1 VLGKTVFFGLMATAA
16 PVLNFENVSKFF
28 YRHGGRMLLRDRLA
42 HLFRP
47 EPRERFYA
55 LRDVSFRLDHGESMA
70 VVGSNGA
77 GKSTLL
83 NIATSL
89 CDPSDGRVAI
99 GGKVEALL
107 ELGSGFH
114 PDLTGAENLR
124 IKASLLGLTRRQ
136 VRERFDQIVEFSELA
151 PFIDEPLRTYSS
163 GMWVRLAFSVAINV
177 DPDLLII
184 DEVLGV
190 GDQNFF
196 NKCVEKILEFRHAGK
211 SLLCVSHALGTLERM
226 CDRGLWLDHGR
237 VVKQGSVG
245 EVLKAYRDSA
255 AAHTG
260 AAAQPA
266 NAN

>member
-1 VLGKTVFFGLMATAA
+1 MLA
-16 PVLNFENVSKFF
+16 PVLEFENVSKFF
-28 YRHGGRMLLRDRLA
+28 YRHGGQMLLRDRLTHA
-42 HLFRP
+42 LRP
-47 EPRERFYA
+47 GTRERFYA
-55 LRDVSFRLDHGESMA
+55 LTDVSFRLDHGESMA

-89 CDPSDGRVAI
+89 SDPSEGRVAV
-99 GGKVEALL
+99 GGRVEALL

-151 PFIDEPLRTYSS
+151 DFIDEPLRTYSA
-163 GMWVRLAFSVAINV
+163 GMTMRLAFAVAINV

-196 NKCVEKILEFRHAGK
+196 QKCVDKIMEFRHAGK
-211 SLLCVSHALGTLERM
+211 SILCVSHALNTLESM

-237 VVKQGSVG
+237 VVKQGSIG
-245 EVLKAYRDSA
+245 EVLTAYRESA
-255 AAHTG
+255 STHAGVTAHTG
-260 AAAQPA
+260 
-266 NAN
+266 

>member
-1 VLGKTVFFGLMATAA
+1 MLGKTAIFSVMTAILEFA
-16 PVLNFENVSKFF
+16 GVSKYF

-42 HLFRP
+42 HALRRGS
-47 EPRERFYA
+47 RERFYA
-55 LRDVSFRLDHGESMA
+55 LTDVSFTLEHGESMA
-70 VVGSNGA
+70 VVGPNGA

-89 CDPSDGRVAI
+89 CDPSAGRVEI
-99 GGKVEALL
+99 GGRVESLL

-124 IKASLLGLTRRQ
+124 IKASLVGLTRRQ
-136 VRERFDQIVEFSELA
+136 VRERFDQIVEFSELGA
-151 PFIDEPLRTYSS
+151 FIEEPLRTYSN
-163 GMWVRLAFSVAINV
+163 GMIMRLAFSVAINV
-177 DPDLLII
+177 DPELLII

-196 NKCVEKILEFRHAGK
+196 RKCVEKIMEFRHAGR
-211 SLLCVSHALGTLERM
+211 SILCVSHSLETLERM

-237 VVKQGSVG
+237 VAKHGKAA

-255 AAHTG
+255 TTPAGLT
-260 AAAQPA
+260 AQTS
-266 NAN
+266 

>member
-1 VLGKTVFFGLMATAA
+1 
-16 PVLNFENVSKFF
+16 
-28 YRHGGRMLLRDRLA
+28 
-42 HLFRP
+42 
-47 EPRERFYA
+47 
-55 LRDVSFRLDHGESMA
+55 
-70 VVGSNGA
+70 
-77 GKSTLL
+77 
-83 NIATSL
+83 
-89 CDPSDGRVAI
+89 
-99 GGKVEALL
+99 VEALL

-136 VRERFDQIVEFSELA
+136 VRERFDQIVEFSELGD
-151 PFIDEPLRTYSS
+151 FIDEPLRTYSS

-196 NKCVEKILEFRHAGK
+196 SKCVDKIMEFRHVGK
-211 SLLCVSHALGTLERM
+211 SILCVSHSLDTLERM

-237 VVKQGSVG
+237 VVKQGSVS

-255 AAHTG
+255 TDHAGLRAHTG
-260 AAAQPA
+260 
-266 NAN
+266 

>member
-1 VLGKTVFFGLMATAA
+1 
-16 PVLNFENVSKFF
+16 
-28 YRHGGRMLLRDRLA
+28 
-42 HLFRP
+42 
-47 EPRERFYA
+47 
-55 LRDVSFRLDHGESMA
+55 MA

-89 CDPSDGRVAI
+89 SDPSEGRVAV
-99 GGKVEALL
+99 GGRVEALL

-151 PFIDEPLRTYSS
+151 DFIDEPLRTYSA
-163 GMWVRLAFSVAINV
+163 GMTMRLAFAVAINV

-196 NKCVEKILEFRHAGK
+196 QKCVDKIMEFRHAGK
-211 SLLCVSHALGTLERM
+211 SILCVSHALNTLESM

-237 VVKQGSVG
+237 VVKQGSIG
-245 EVLKAYRDSA
+245 EVLTAYRESA
-255 AAHTG
+255 STHAGVTAHTG
-260 AAAQPA
+260 
-266 NAN
+266 

>member
-1 VLGKTVFFGLMATAA
+1 MTAVLEFQG
-16 PVLNFENVSKFF
+16 VSKYFH
-28 YRHGGRMLLRDRLA
+28 RHGGQMLLRDRIKHAL
-42 HLFRP
+42 RP
-47 EPRERFYA
+47 ESRERFYA
-55 LRDVSFRLDHGESMA
+55 LRDVSFTLEHGESMA

-89 CDPSDGRVAI
+89 CEPSDGRVAI

-190 GDQNFF
+190 GDQKFF
-196 NKCVEKILEFRHAGK
+196 NKCLEKIMEFKHAGK
-211 SLLCVSHALGTLERM
+211 SILCVSHALDTLERM

-237 VVKQGSVG
+237 VIKQGSVG
-245 EVLKAYRDSA
+245 EVLKAYRESA
-255 AAHTG
+255 STHAGLTAHTS
-260 AAAQPA
+260 
-266 NAN
+266 